1 MYYTGCFF
9 PKDQRHSKTKV
20 IDEVVVTALGIKR
33 MNKSLGYAAEN
44 KDSKIF
50 EDTQNNNWAN
60 ALEGKVAGLK
70 IQTAGAGPLG
80 SARITLRGEKSFD
93 MDSNNALIVID
104 GVPMSNNTTGT
115 GASAYGAGAG
125 AIFQLI
131 TEMAS
136 TVLTPTILLLLPY

>member
-60 ALEGKVAGLK
+60 ALK
-70 IQTAGAGPLG
+70 
-80 SARITLRGEKSFD
+80 EK
-93 MDSNNALIVID
+93 
-104 GVPMSNNTTGT
+104 
-115 GASAYGAGAG
+115 
-125 AIFQLI
+125 
-131 TEMAS
+131 
-136 TVLTPTILLLLPY
+136 